1 MRLTQL
7 PSFLP
12 VIRVVTTGSLE
23 GDRWGI
29 TCKQALL
36 ELEQRYSKQQYTEP
50 QK

>member
-1 MRLTQL
+1 M
-7 PSFLP
+7 PSYLH
-12 VIRVVTTGSLE
+12 VIRVVPTGGLG